1 MSETLTDPTAAASAP
16 EYPMPRTSACP
27 FAPPE
32 QAMELNHSAP
42 LNRVRIWDG
51 STPWLVTGYQEYKT
65 LMSDPRVS
73 VNDHLPGF
81 PDWNEGMRAIKDAR
95 PKSVFTTDG
104 EEHSRYRRM
113 LTKPF
118 TFKRVAA
125 LRPGIQAIT
134 DEHIDRMLAGPQPA
148 DLVAAL
154 ALPIP
159 TLMISDM
166 LGVPYEDHE
175 FFQKHATLNVDRFAT
190 KEQAAE
196 GRSTLAR
203 YLIDLLKRKLDE
215 PAEDLATDLAERV
228 RSGEIDMREAAQLG
242 TGVLIAGHET
252 SANMIGL
259 GTLTLLQNP
268 EQWALLRES
277 EDPKLVANAVEELLR
292 YLGIIQNG
300 QRRIATADIEVGDI
314 TVRAGEGLIFDL
326 SAANWDERAW
336 ENPDRLDVTRP
347 AAHHLGFGF
356 GPHQC
361 VGQQLARAELQIV
374 FETLVR
380 RIPTLRLAIPFEDV
394 EFKHDRLAY
403 GVYALP
409 VAW

>member
-1 MSETLTDPTAAASAP
+1 MSETLTDPTAAAPAP
-16 EYPMPRTSACP
+16 EYPMPRTAACP

-51 STPWLVTGYQEYKT
+51 STPWLVTGYHEYKS

-134 DEHIDRMLAGPQPA
+134 DEHVDRLLAGPQPA
-148 DLVAAL
+148 DLVEAI

-166 LGVPYEDHE
+166 LGVPYQDHE

-259 GTLTLLQNP
+259 GTLALLQNP
-268 EQWALLRES
+268 EQWALLRDS
-277 EDPKLVANAVEELLR
+277 DDPKLVANTVEELLR

-314 TVRAGEGLIFDL
+314 TVRAGDGLIFDL

-336 ENPDRLDVTRP
+336 ETPDQLDITRP

-380 RIPTLRLAIPFEDV
+380 RIPTLRLAIPFDDV

>member
-1 MSETLTDPTAAASAP
+1 
-16 EYPMPRTSACP
+16 MPRASACP

-32 QAMELNHSAP
+32 QARELNRGAP

-51 STPWLVTGYQEYKT
+51 STPWLVTGYHEYKT

-148 DLVAAL
+148 DLVEAL

-166 LGVPYEDHE
+166 LGVPYEDHA

-228 RSGEIDMREAAQLG
+228 RAGEIDMREAAQLG

-259 GTLTLLQNP
+259 GTLALLQNP
-268 EQWALLRES
+268 GQWALLRDS
-277 EDPKLVANAVEELLR
+277 EDPKLVANTVEELLR

-300 QRRIATADIEVGDI
+300 QRRIATADIEIGDI

-326 SAANWDERAW
+326 SAANWDEREW
-336 ENPDRLDVTRP
+336 ENPDRLDLTRP

-361 VGQQLARAELQIV
+361 VGQQLARAELQII

-380 RIPTLRLAIPFEDV
+380 RIPTLRLAIPLDDV

>member
-51 STPWLVTGYQEYKT
+51 SNPWLVTGYQEYKM